1 MGFSEEKRRLGVPSW
16 SQPAGG
22 HGTLLMGFSSMV
34 RHFHLRSRMG
44 DNLGVEGLG
53 IWGRR
58 LEERL

>member
-1 MGFSEEKRRLGVPSW
+1 MGLSEDRRRLGVPSW

-22 HGTLLMGFSSMV
+22 RGTLPLGFSSTV
-34 RHFHLRSRMG
+34 RHFQLRSRMG

-53 IWGRR
+53 IRGRR